1 MGIWEELFK
10 GEEKPTVVWIM
21 DRLLKGKR
29 YKDPLTRLRLALLV
43 LVEGIVCPTCGVTNI
58 RPEVVN
64 RLGDIEEFLKY
75 PWGNIRC
82 TRLFTCND
90 FVAITACPSIIVK
103 EGGGDPLADATLS
116 TSEIIRHVADVR
128 YYVCDDPEGD
138 LLSQGLGDRDD
149 ASVNNLVSMILE
161 DYPFEHN
168 LFVGG
173 VKAEDVKLK
182 KAPPASPQSSAD
194 NVSSGGDKEKD
205 TDVGAKVNV
214 KHRDGGS
221 SKVPHS
227 ADPLHEENIG
237 LDVPTLL
244 RRAADAYEEKVIP
257 MFEGY
262 ILSLKAHLDN
272 EVGVLRTDLKTVT
285 KSIRGLDAKVS
296 TEFEKIRTL
305 IKCGGYSEDDPAV
318 GGTSPYRQ
326 TSPYGSG
333 PDDLPPPFVPPQ
345 HTTRMYPAPGGGE
358 SSSPPDVSAP
368 SQDSIPHPSDTVPP
382 AVDTRGVTTDS
393 WNDSNVPPP
402 PFSVQKETTNV
413 QYATKEVQ
421 STEAEAHPTKVTSVH
436 PPPVQSQPRGD
447 EEIASPTEPIPHESQ
462 SGKEQEDPTAE
473 SSIFPDVSEVV
484 TKILADSGI
493 SKDIPQSTSMSGT
506 VGGVSSSSNPKV
518 PLKAQEIPQAGS
530 PSGKVGGQSTS
541 NDPNVPLNAEA
552 VSELPAVGQTQRQV
566 RFEEKSDVGVLK
578 DDGDASKE
586 VERRHSTRTTRKT
599 KKFTPPAPPPK
610 KGANKKPQ
618 KPAES
623 NAQAAKRSKKAAAES
638 SQPTPTPPRTDLP
651 VFIGGFNAFTPP
663 SAADREAFFRR
674 LSWSTPLST
683 TFAGLKD
690 LFQCT
695 GVCTHEPLDRVV
707 HTLRMR
713 RDRLPGPRFDFFP
726 PSFYVEFVRNHSGFE
741 AAIDKTRFSFSRL
754 SGTPS
759 RRPAWYKEVDF
770 VYTPVLI
777 KNSHW
782 VGVIIDLHMAAIYV
796 VDFNQACPSEFDVVG
811 VLTPISVMLPYLIHK
826 HCIIPGT
833 RQINFIPFPISR
845 IQVPMLLEHPG
856 YSAVAALILLEVA
869 AAGKPLTDIS
879 GTEAD
884 VRQAAENYAI
894 AALRIC

>member
-1 MGIWEELFK
+1 MIL
-10 GEEKPTVVWIM
+10 
-21 DRLLKGKR
+21 
-29 YKDPLTRLRLALLV
+29 
-43 LVEGIVCPTCGVTNI
+43 
-58 RPEVVN
+58 
-64 RLGDIEEFLKY
+64 
-75 PWGNIRC
+75 
-82 TRLFTCND
+82 
-90 FVAITACPSIIVK
+90 VAITACPSIIVK

-116 TSEIIRHVADVR
+116 TSEIIRHVVDRKLNVNHNNAKKVDELGLADVR

-205 TDVGAKVNV
+205 TGVGANINV
-214 KHRDGGS
+214 KRRDGGA

-262 ILSLKAHLDN
+262 MLSLKAHLDN

-368 SQDSIPHPSDTVPP
+368 SEDSIPHPSDTVPP
-382 AVDTRGVTTDS
+382 AVHTRGVTTDS
-393 WNDSNVPPP
+393 WNDSNVPQPP
-402 PFSVQKETTNV
+402 SSVQKETTNV
-413 QYATKEVQ
+413 QSATKEVQ

-436 PPPVQSQPRGD
+436 PPPVQSQP
-447 EEIASPTEPIPHESQ
+447 Q
-462 SGKEQEDPTAE
+462 DPTAE

-552 VSELPAVGQTQRQV
+552 VSESPAVGQTQRQV

-586 VERRHSTRTTRKT
+586 VERRHSTRTTRKI

-610 KGANKKPQ
+610 KGANKKPP

-663 SAADREAFFRR
+663 SAADREASSVFLGQRN
-674 LSWSTPLST
+674 PLST

-695 GVCTHEPLDRVV
+695 GVCTHEALDRVV

-741 AAIDKTRFSFSRL
+741 AAIDKTTFSFSPTVL
-754 SGTPS
+754 AHLHE
-759 RRPAWYKEVDF
+759 RPAWYKEVDF

-782 VGVIIDLHMAAIYV
+782 VGVIIDLHMSAIYV

-833 RQINFIPFPISR
+833 RHTNFIPFPISR

-894 AALRIC
+894 AALHIC

>member
-1 MGIWEELFK
+1 MGRVKGTGKGKASSSAGIWEELFK

-43 LVEGIVCPTCGVTNI
+43 LVE
-58 RPEVVN
+58 
-64 RLGDIEEFLKY
+64 
-75 PWGNIRC
+75 
-82 TRLFTCND
+82 
-90 FVAITACPSIIVK
+90 AITACPSIIVK

-116 TSEIIRHVADVR
+116 TSEIIRHVVDRKLNVNHNNAKKVDELGLAAVR

-138 LLSQGLGDRDD
+138 LLSQGLGDRND

-182 KAPPASPQSSAD
+182 KAPPACPQSSAD

-205 TDVGAKVNV
+205 TGVGAKVNV
-214 KHRDGGS
+214 KRRDGGS

-262 ILSLKAHLDN
+262 MLSLKAHLDN

-318 GGTSPYRQ
+318 GRTSPYRQ

-368 SQDSIPHPSDTVPP
+368 SQDSIPHPSDTVSP

-393 WNDSNVPPP
+393 LNDSNVPPNP
-402 PFSVQKETTNV
+402 SSVQKETTNV

-421 STEAEAHPTKVTSVH
+421 STESEAHPTKVTSVH

-518 PLKAQEIPQAGS
+518 PMKVQKIPQAGS

-552 VSELPAVGQTQRQV
+552 VSESPAVGQTQRQV
-566 RFEEKSDVGVLK
+566 RFEEKSDVGALK

-610 KGANKKPQ
+610 KGANKKPP

-695 GVCTHEPLDRVV
+695 GVCTHEALDRVD

-741 AAIDKTRFSFSRL
+741 AAIDKTRFSFSPTVL
-754 SGTPS
+754 AHLHE
-759 RRPAWYKEVDF
+759 RPAWYKEVDF

-833 RQINFIPFPISR
+833 RQTNFIPFPISR

>member
-1 MGIWEELFK
+1 MGRVQGTGKGKASSSAGIWEKLFK

-43 LVEGIVCPTCGVTNI
+43 LVEGIVCPTCGETFAVQGFSHAMI
-58 RPEVVN
+58 
-64 RLGDIEEFLKY
+64 L
-75 PWGNIRC
+75 
-82 TRLFTCND
+82 
-90 FVAITACPSIIVK
+90 VAITACPSIIIK
-103 EGGGDPLADATLS
+103 AGGGDPLADATLS
-116 TSEIIRHVADVR
+116 TSEIIRHVVDRKLNVNHNNAKKVDELGLADVR

-138 LLSQGLGDRDD
+138 LLSQG
-149 ASVNNLVSMILE
+149 
-161 DYPFEHN
+161 
-168 LFVGG
+168 G
-173 VKAEDVKLK
+173 VRAEDVKLK

-205 TDVGAKVNV
+205 TGV
-214 KHRDGGS
+214 
-221 SKVPHS
+221 

-262 ILSLKAHLDN
+262 MLSLKGHLDN
-272 EVGVLRTDLKTVT
+272 EVGVLRTELKTVT
-285 KSIRGLDAKVS
+285 KSIR
-296 TEFEKIRTL
+296 
-305 IKCGGYSEDDPAV
+305 V

-345 HTTRMYPAPGGGE
+345 HTTNPVLLRMYLLLLRIAFL
-358 SSSPPDVSAP
+358 
-368 SQDSIPHPSDTVPP
+368 
-382 AVDTRGVTTDS
+382 RGVTTDS
-393 WNDSNVPPP
+393 WNDSNVPQPP
-402 PFSVQKETTNV
+402 SSVQKETTNV
-413 QYATKEVQ
+413 QSATKEVQ

-462 SGKEQEDPTAE
+462 SGKEQEDPTVE

-493 SKDIPQSTSMSGT
+493 SK
-506 VGGVSSSSNPKV
+506 
-518 PLKAQEIPQAGS
+518 EIPQAGS

-552 VSELPAVGQTQRQV
+552 VSESPCLPEKVPRVSTESNESVEKVPFVGQTQRQV
-566 RFEEKSDVGVLK
+566 RFEEKSDVGVPK
-578 DDGDASKE
+578 EDGDASKE

-599 KKFTPPAPPPK
+599 KKFSPPAPPPK
-610 KGANKKPQ
+610 KGANKKPP

-623 NAQAAKRSKKAAAES
+623 NAPAAKRSKKAAAES

-651 VFIGGFNAFTPP
+651 VFIGRFNAFTPP
-663 SAADREAFFRR
+663 SAADREAFLKR
-674 LSWSTPLST
+674 LSWTTPLST

-695 GVCTHEPLDRVV
+695 GVCTHEALDRVL

-741 AAIDKTRFSFSRL
+741 AAIDKTTFSFSPTVL
-754 SGTPS
+754 AHLHQ
-759 RRPAWYKEVDF
+759 RPAWYKEVDF

-782 VGVIIDLHMAAIYV
+782 VGVIIDLHMSAIYA

-811 VLTPISVMLPYLIHK
+811 VLTPFSVMLPYLIHK

-833 RQINFIPFPISR
+833 RQTNFMPFPISR

-884 VRQAAENYAI
+884 VRQAAENYVI

>member
-1 MGIWEELFK
+1 MIL
-10 GEEKPTVVWIM
+10 
-21 DRLLKGKR
+21 
-29 YKDPLTRLRLALLV
+29 
-43 LVEGIVCPTCGVTNI
+43 
-58 RPEVVN
+58 
-64 RLGDIEEFLKY
+64 
-75 PWGNIRC
+75 
-82 TRLFTCND
+82 
-90 FVAITACPSIIVK
+90 VAITACPSIIVK

-116 TSEIIRHVADVR
+116 TSEIIRHVVDRKLNVNHNNAKKVDELGLADVR

-205 TDVGAKVNV
+205 TGVGAKVNV
-214 KHRDGGS
+214 KRRDGGS

-262 ILSLKAHLDN
+262 MLSLKAHLDN
-272 EVGVLRTDLKTVT
+272 GWSTRTDLKTVT
-285 KSIRGLDAKVS
+285 KSIRGLDAKNKS
-296 TEFEKIRTL
+296 I
-305 IKCGGYSEDDPAV
+305 SMHA
-318 GGTSPYRQ
+318 
-326 TSPYGSG
+326 SPYGSG
-333 PDDLPPPFVPPQ
+333 PDDLPPPFAPQ
-345 HTTRMYPAPGGGE
+345 NTL
-358 SSSPPDVSAP
+358 
-368 SQDSIPHPSDTVPP
+368 
-382 AVDTRGVTTDS
+382 RGVTTDS
-393 WNDSNVPPP
+393 WNDSNVPPNP
-402 PFSVQKETTNV
+402 SSVQKETTNV

-436 PPPVQSQPRGD
+436 PPPVQSQPR
-447 EEIASPTEPIPHESQ
+447 
-462 SGKEQEDPTAE
+462 DPTAE

-518 PLKAQEIPQAGS
+518 LMKAQEIPQAGS

-541 NDPNVPLNAEA
+541 NDPNVLLNAEA
-552 VSELPAVGQTQRQV
+552 VSESPAVGQTQRQV
-566 RFEEKSDVGVLK
+566 RFEEKSDVGALK

-610 KGANKKPQ
+610 KGANKKPP

-695 GVCTHEPLDRVV
+695 GVCTHEALDRVV

-726 PSFYVEFVRNHSGFE
+726 HSFYVEFVRNHSGFE
-741 AAIDKTRFSFSRL
+741 AAIDKTRFSFSPTVL
-754 SGTPS
+754 AHLHE
-759 RRPAWYKEVDF
+759 RPAWYKEVDF

-833 RQINFIPFPISR
+833 RQTNFIPFPISR

-869 AAGKPLTDIS
+869 AAGKSLTDIS

-884 VRQAAENYAI
+884 VCQAAENYAI

>member
-1 MGIWEELFK
+1 MSLCYAFNAGDHPPCGRPKLNANHNNAKKVDEL
-10 GEEKPTVVWIM
+10 G
-21 DRLLKGKR
+21 L
-29 YKDPLTRLRLALLV
+29 
-43 LVEGIVCPTCGVTNI
+43 
-58 RPEVVN
+58 
-64 RLGDIEEFLKY
+64 
-75 PWGNIRC
+75 
-82 TRLFTCND
+82 
-90 FVAITACPSIIVK
+90 
-103 EGGGDPLADATLS
+103 
-116 TSEIIRHVADVR
+116 ADVR

-138 LLSQGLGDRDD
+138 LLSQ
-149 ASVNNLVSMILE
+149 
-161 DYPFEHN
+161 
-168 LFVGG
+168 GG

-205 TDVGAKVNV
+205 TGVGAKVNV
-214 KHRDGGS
+214 KRRDGGS

-244 RRAADAYEEKVIP
+244 RRKGGCIRGKGDPNVQ
-257 MFEGY
+257 GY
-262 ILSLKAHLDN
+262 MLSPKAHLDN
-272 EVGVLRTDLKTVT
+272 GWSTRTDLKTVT

-358 SSSPPDVSAP
+358 SSSPSDVSAT

-402 PFSVQKETTNV
+402 PSSVQKETTNV

-447 EEIASPTEPIPHESQ
+447 EEIASPTEPIPHESHR
-462 SGKEQEDPTAE
+462 KEQEDSTAE

-541 NDPNVPLNAEA
+541 NDPNVPLNAEVRHIEISFNFHYLNSA
-552 VSELPAVGQTQRQV
+552 SSTNLTTYESPAVGQTQRQV

-610 KGANKKPQ
+610 KGANKKPP

-663 SAADREAFFRR
+663 SAVDREAFFRR
-674 LSWSTPLST
+674 LSWST
-683 TFAGLKD
+683 
-690 LFQCT
+690 
-695 GVCTHEPLDRVV
+695 
-707 HTLRMR
+707 
-713 RDRLPGPRFDFFP
+713 
-726 PSFYVEFVRNHSGFE
+726 
-741 AAIDKTRFSFSRL
+741 
-754 SGTPS
+754 
-759 RRPAWYKEVDF
+759 
-770 VYTPVLI
+770 
-777 KNSHW
+777 
-782 VGVIIDLHMAAIYV
+782 
-796 VDFNQACPSEFDVVG
+796 
-811 VLTPISVMLPYLIHK
+811 
-826 HCIIPGT
+826 
-833 RQINFIPFPISR
+833 
-845 IQVPMLLEHPG
+845 
-856 YSAVAALILLEVA
+856 
-869 AAGKPLTDIS
+869 
-879 GTEAD
+879 
-884 VRQAAENYAI
+884 
-894 AALRIC
+894 

>member
-1 MGIWEELFK
+1 ML
-10 GEEKPTVVWIM
+10 
-21 DRLLKGKR
+21 
-29 YKDPLTRLRLALLV
+29 
-43 LVEGIVCPTCGVTNI
+43 
-58 RPEVVN
+58 
-64 RLGDIEEFLKY
+64 
-75 PWGNIRC
+75 
-82 TRLFTCND
+82 
-90 FVAITACPSIIVK
+90 
-103 EGGGDPLADATLS
+103 
-116 TSEIIRHVADVR
+116 
-128 YYVCDDPEGD
+128 
-138 LLSQGLGDRDD
+138 
-149 ASVNNLVSMILE
+149 
-161 DYPFEHN
+161 
-168 LFVGG
+168 
-173 VKAEDVKLK
+173 AEDVKLK

-541 NDPNVPLNAEA
+541 NDPNVPLNAEVRHIEISFNFHYLNSA
-552 VSELPAVGQTQRQV
+552 SSTNLTTYELPAVGQTQRQV

-713 RDRLPGPRFDFFP
+713 RDRLPGPRFDF
-726 PSFYVEFVRNHSGFE
+726 SHLLSMSSLL
-741 AAIDKTRFSFSRL
+741 AIT
-754 SGTPS
+754 
-759 RRPAWYKEVDF
+759 A
-770 VYTPVLI
+770 
-777 KNSHW
+777 
-782 VGVIIDLHMAAIYV
+782 DLHMAAIYV

>member
-1 MGIWEELFK
+1 ML
-10 GEEKPTVVWIM
+10 
-21 DRLLKGKR
+21 
-29 YKDPLTRLRLALLV
+29 
-43 LVEGIVCPTCGVTNI
+43 
-58 RPEVVN
+58 
-64 RLGDIEEFLKY
+64 
-75 PWGNIRC
+75 
-82 TRLFTCND
+82 
-90 FVAITACPSIIVK
+90 
-103 EGGGDPLADATLS
+103 
-116 TSEIIRHVADVR
+116 
-128 YYVCDDPEGD
+128 
-138 LLSQGLGDRDD
+138 
-149 ASVNNLVSMILE
+149 
-161 DYPFEHN
+161 
-168 LFVGG
+168 
-173 VKAEDVKLK
+173 DVKLK

-194 NVSSGGDKEKD
+194 NDSSGGDKEKD
-205 TDVGAKVNV
+205 TGVGANINV
-214 KHRDGGS
+214 KPIDGGA

-262 ILSLKAHLDN
+262 MLSLKGHLDN

-285 KSIRGLDAKVS
+285 KSIRCLDAKVS

-305 IKCGGYSEDDPAV
+305 IKCGGYSEDDPPV

-368 SQDSIPHPSDTVPP
+368 SEDSIPHPSDTVPP
-382 AVDTRGVTTDS
+382 AVHTRGVTTDS
-393 WNDSNVPPP
+393 WNDSNVPQPP
-402 PFSVQKETTNV
+402 SSSKGDNNV
-413 QYATKEVQ
+413 QSATKEVQ
-421 STEAEAHPTKVTSVH
+421 STEAEAHPTK
-436 PPPVQSQPRGD
+436 
-447 EEIASPTEPIPHESQ
+447 
-462 SGKEQEDPTAE
+462 DPTAE

-506 VGGVSSSSNPKV
+506 VGGDSSSSNPKV

-552 VSELPAVGQTQRQV
+552 VSELPCLPEKVPRVSTESNESVEKVPFVGQTQRQV
-566 RFEEKSDVGVLK
+566 RFEEKSDVGVPK
-578 DDGDASKE
+578 EDGDASKE
-586 VERRHSTRTTRKT
+586 VERRHSTWTTRKT
-599 KKFTPPAPPPK
+599 KKFSPPAPPPK
-610 KGANKKPQ
+610 KGANKKPL
-618 KPAES
+618 KLAES

-638 SQPTPTPPRTDLP
+638 SQPTPTPPKTDLP

-663 SAADREAFFRR
+663 SAADREAFLKR
-674 LSWSTPLST
+674 LSWKTPLST

-695 GVCTHEPLDRVV
+695 GVCTHEALDRVV
-707 HTLRMR
+707 HTLRMQ

-726 PSFYVEFVRNHSGFE
+726 PPFYVEFVRNHSGFE
-741 AAIDKTRFSFSRL
+741 AAIDKTTFSFSPTVL
-754 SGTPS
+754 AHLHQ
-759 RRPAWYKEVDF
+759 RPAWYKEVDF

-777 KNSHW
+777 KNSHR
-782 VGVIIDLHMAAIYV
+782 VGVIIDLHMSAIYV

-833 RQINFIPFPISR
+833 RQTNFMPFPISR
-845 IQVPMLLEHPG
+845 I
-856 YSAVAALILLEVA
+856 
-869 AAGKPLTDIS
+869 
-879 GTEAD
+879 
-884 VRQAAENYAI
+884 
-894 AALRIC
+894 

>member
-1 MGIWEELFK
+1 MHVG
-10 GEEKPTVVWIM
+10 
-21 DRLLKGKR
+21 LL
-29 YKDPLTRLRLALLV
+29 A
-43 LVEGIVCPTCGVTNI
+43 
-58 RPEVVN
+58 
-64 RLGDIEEFLKY
+64 
-75 PWGNIRC
+75 
-82 TRLFTCND
+82 
-90 FVAITACPSIIVK
+90 
-103 EGGGDPLADATLS
+103 GGGDPLADATLS
-116 TSEIIRHVADVR
+116 TSEIIRYVVDRKLNVSHNNAKKVDELGLADVR

-138 LLSQGLGDRDD
+138 LLSQ
-149 ASVNNLVSMILE
+149 
-161 DYPFEHN
+161 
-168 LFVGG
+168 GG

-205 TDVGAKVNV
+205 TG
-214 KHRDGGS
+214 
-221 SKVPHS
+221 
-227 ADPLHEENIG
+227 ENIG

-262 ILSLKAHLDN
+262 MLSLKGHLDN

-333 PDDLPPPFVPPQ
+333 PDDLRPPFVPPQ

-368 SQDSIPHPSDTVPP
+368 SEDSIPHPSDTVPP
-382 AVDTRGVTTDS
+382 AVHTRGVTTDS
-393 WNDSNVPPP
+393 WNDSNVPQPP
-402 PFSVQKETTNV
+402 SSVQKETTNV
-413 QYATKEVQ
+413 QSATKEVQ

-462 SGKEQEDPTAE
+462 SEKEQEDPTAE
-473 SSIFPDVSEVV
+473 SSIFSNVSEVV

-541 NDPNVPLNAEA
+541 NDPNVPLNAEVRHIEISFNFHYLNSA
-552 VSELPAVGQTQRQV
+552 SSTNLTTYESPVVGQTQRQV
-566 RFEEKSDVGVLK
+566 RFEEKSDVGVPK

-610 KGANKKPQ
+610 KGANKKPP

-663 SAADREAFFRR
+663 SAADREAFLKR

-695 GVCTHEPLDRVV
+695 GVCTHEALDRSP
-707 HTLRMR
+707 HPRIA
-713 RDRLPGPRFDFFP
+713 RDRLPDRDLTFSHLLSMSSLF
-726 PSFYVEFVRNHSGFE
+726 
-741 AAIDKTRFSFSRL
+741 AIT
-754 SGTPS
+754 
-759 RRPAWYKEVDF
+759 A
-770 VYTPVLI
+770 
-777 KNSHW
+777 
-782 VGVIIDLHMAAIYV
+782 DLHMSAIYV

-811 VLTPISVMLPYLIHK
+811 VLTLISVMLPYLIHK

-833 RQINFIPFPISR
+833 RQTNFMPFPISR

-856 YSAVAALILLEVA
+856 YSAVAALILFEVA

-884 VRQAAENYAI
+884 VR
-894 AALRIC
+894 

>member
-1 MGIWEELFK
+1 MFAISC
-10 GEEKPTVVWIM
+10 VVII
-21 DRLLKGKR
+21 
-29 YKDPLTRLRLALLV
+29 LA
-43 LVEGIVCPTCGVTNI
+43 
-58 RPEVVN
+58 
-64 RLGDIEEFLKY
+64 
-75 PWGNIRC
+75 
-82 TRLFTCND
+82 
-90 FVAITACPSIIVK
+90 
-103 EGGGDPLADATLS
+103 ADATLS
-116 TSEIIRHVADVR
+116 TSEIIRHVVDRKLNVNHNNAKKVDELGLADVR

-173 VKAEDVKLK
+173 VKAEDVKVK

-205 TDVGAKVNV
+205 TGVGANINV
-214 KHRDGGS
+214 KRRDGGA

-262 ILSLKAHLDN
+262 MLSLKGHLDK
-272 EVGVLRTDLKTVT
+272 EVGVLQTDLKTVT

-305 IKCGGYSEDDPAV
+305 IKCGGYSEDDPAG

-333 PDDLPPPFVPPQ
+333 PDDLPPLFVPPQ

-368 SQDSIPHPSDTVPP
+368 SEDSIPHPSDTVPP
-382 AVDTRGVTTDS
+382 AVHTRGVTIDS
-393 WNDSNVPPP
+393 WNDSNVPQPP
-402 PFSVQKETTNV
+402 SSVQKETTNV
-413 QYATKEVQ
+413 QSATKEVQ

-436 PPPVQSQPRGD
+436 PPVQSQPRGD

-552 VSELPAVGQTQRQV
+552 VSESPVVGQTQRQV
-566 RFEEKSDVGVLK
+566 WFEEKSDVGVPK

-610 KGANKKPQ
+610 KGANKKPP

-638 SQPTPTPPRTDLP
+638 SQPTPTPSRTDLP

-663 SAADREAFFRR
+663 SAADREAFLKR

-695 GVCTHEPLDRVV
+695 GVCTHETLDRVV

-741 AAIDKTRFSFSRL
+741 ATIDKTTFSFSPTVL
-754 SGTPS
+754 AHLHE
-759 RRPAWYKEVDF
+759 RPAWYKEVDF

-782 VGVIIDLHMAAIYV
+782 VGVIIDLHMSAIYV

-833 RQINFIPFPISR
+833 RQTNFMPFPISR

-894 AALRIC
+894 AALRIY